1 MLKSNVEVN
10 GSSITLTFKAKGG
23 KQVVKDVH
31 APRLVPAIKTL
42 QRLPGHRLFLYRD
55 AEQVRA
61 IRTRDVNA
69 FLCDVA
75 SCKVSLKDF
84 RMLRAC
90 VNVVETLARTERGES
105 QARRKRQVKQ
115 AIQIAA
121 DDLANTVTICRKSY
135 VHEAVIDAFEQGKLN
150 GKGKSPNGRPPT
162 ARRVLAEVV
171 NAHAPG

>member
-1 MLKSNVEVN
+1 
-10 GSSITLTFKAKGG
+10 
-23 KQVVKDVH
+23 VKDVH

-90 VNVVETLARTERGES
+90 VNVLDTLARTERGES
-105 QARRKRQVKQ
+105 QARRKRQVKP
-115 AIQIAA
+115 AIQI
-121 DDLANTVTICRKSY
+121 D
-135 VHEAVIDAFEQGKLN
+135 
-150 GKGKSPNGRPPT
+150 
-162 ARRVLAEVV
+162 
-171 NAHAPG
+171 AHALSHTDTMWR